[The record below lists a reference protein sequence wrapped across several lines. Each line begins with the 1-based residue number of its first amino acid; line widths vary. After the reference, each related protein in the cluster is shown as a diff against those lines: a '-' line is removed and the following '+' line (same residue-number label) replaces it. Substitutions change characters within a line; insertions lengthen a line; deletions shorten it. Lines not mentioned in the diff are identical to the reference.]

1 MLDNNRRIKGSKALQ
16 AGFNPGISNLAS
28 YLFLVQHG
36 QLKKISSI
44 TMKGKRLLNQV
55 RLFLAQRSIDRRP
68 VYVLY
73 RTVNF
78 TGIIKMHI
86 MVYPAAHSFSI
97 LIF

>member
-1 MLDNNRRIKGSKALQ
+1 MLDNNRRIKGSKALK
-16 AGFNPGISNLAS
+16 AGFDPGISNLAS
-28 YLFLVQHG
+28 FLFYLHG
-36 QLKKISSI
+36 QLKKIFSI

-86 MVYPAAHSFSI
+86 VVYPAAHSFSI